1 MVRSPV
7 QPDGS
12 LLQHETQPFFLS
24 YGGDIMKHPIIF
36 LGAGPGDPELITLKG
51 RRLLDEA
58 DVIVYAGSL
67 VNPALLAG
75 VKAEIHDSAGMTL
88 DEVLAVLIAAWQAGK
103 KAVRLHTGDPSLY
116 GAIREQM
123 QRLNQEGIAYQVV
136 PGVSS
141 AFAAA
146 AALKAELT
154 VPEITQTVIFTRIG
168 GRTPV
173 PEQESLR
180 RLAEIRAS
188 LCIFLSV
195 GMIEQVVAELTA
207 GGYPVESP
215 AAVVEK
221 ASWPEQHIVRGTLAN
236 IADKVRTAGIH
247 KTAMILVGAA
257 LSDMETAASKLYDA
271 GFSHGCRQ
279 GN

>member
-1 MVRSPV
+1 
-7 QPDGS
+7 
-12 LLQHETQPFFLS
+12 
-24 YGGDIMKHPIIF
+24 MKHPVIF

-67 VNPALLAG
+67 VNPALLDG
-75 VKAEIHDSAGMTL
+75 VKAEMHDSAGMTL
-88 DEVLAVLIAAWQAGK
+88 DEVLAVLTAAWQAGK
-103 KAVRLHTGDPSLY
+103 KAVRLHTGDPALY

-123 QRLNQEGIAYQVV
+123 QRLEQGGIPCQVV

-173 PEQESLR
+173 PEAESLR
-180 RLAEIRAS
+180 KLAAIRAS

-195 GMIEQVVAELTA
+195 GMIEQVAAELIA
-207 GGYPVESP
+207 GGYPPDTP

-221 ASWPEQHIVRGTLAN
+221 ASWPDERIIRGALTD
-236 IADKVRTAGIH
+236 IAAKVQEAGIR
-247 KTAMILVGAA
+247 KTAMILAGAA
-257 LSDMETAASKLYDA
+257 LSEEPSAASRLYDA
-271 GFSHGCRQ
+271 KFSHGCRESCSS
-279 GN
+279 